1 MENDPELN
9 GVFNSFSAVT
19 GDKINAIYQ
28 WFYHQGPNVNWKY
41 VGAGIALIAFI
52 YFFGPKIYNFFKHPP
67 PEIIHDVIVPE
78 LQNFL
83 RENQEFM
90 DELGLDDDDLEQG
103 PNNFPQFNF
112 QLVNNYNQ
120 LVNVDGN
127 DLNNAQR
134 QGFWNQFARW
144 WQGDNNQP
152 PPPDNN
158 NQQPPPPENNQQPP
172 PPPNNNQQPPDNNNQ
187 QLINVNQQNQP
198 GRLIPFPV
206 GNNNV
211 VRIEEGALRQVV
223 NELYNR
229 YRNLI
234 VGLDDQNQ
242 LLRLRV
248 ERIQGEFNQANV
260 NHENQA
266 QQIVQYRNQV
276 DQQEV
281 QIRELN
287 DVMRGLRN
295 VVRNLNHRNHNDAN
309 QIVRLQGEVGDLQNQ
324 IVNVN
329 NEHNQQ
335 VIALRDQH
343 NEQLINLNN
352 QIAALRGDIE
362 RGEVNIND
370 LFNIINRILDG
381 VQNLENEMGFDQEQ
395 INHLIEMANGI

>member
-1 MENDPELN
+1 MEEILENDPEFN
-9 GVFNSFSAVT
+9 GFFNSFVT
-19 GDKINAIYQ
+19 VAGDKLNAIYQ
-28 WFYHQGPNVNWKY
+28 WLYDQGKKVNWKY
-41 VGAGIALIAFI
+41 VGVGIAIIGFI
-52 YFFGPKIYNFFKHPP
+52 YFFGPRLYNYFHAARD
-67 PEIIHDVIVPE
+67 IIAADAINQIVDE
-78 LQNFL
+78 L
-83 RENQEFM
+83 ENQNDGLM
-90 DELGLDDDDLEQG
+90 HDLGMNRNDL
-103 PNNFPQFNF
+103 PRHDFVPQFNV
-112 QLVNNYNQ
+112 QVVNNNVQ
-120 LVNVDGN
+120 LVNVNGN
-127 DLNNAQR
+127 NVNNAQR

-144 WQGDNNQP
+144 WQGDNNQ
-152 PPPDNN
+152 
-158 NQQPPPPENNQQPP
+158 P

-287 DVMRGLRN
+287 DIMRGLRN
-295 VVRNLNHRNHNDAN
+295 VVRNLNQRNHNDAN

-370 LFNIINRILDG
+370 LFILLIVFWMEFKISRMKWDLIKNR
-381 VQNLENEMGFDQEQ
+381 
-395 INHLIEMANGI
+395 

>member
-1 MENDPELN
+1 M
-9 GVFNSFSAVT
+9 
-19 GDKINAIYQ
+19 
-28 WFYHQGPNVNWKY
+28 
-41 VGAGIALIAFI
+41 
-52 YFFGPKIYNFFKHPP
+52 
-67 PEIIHDVIVPE
+67 
-78 LQNFL
+78 
-83 RENQEFM
+83 
-90 DELGLDDDDLEQG
+90 
-103 PNNFPQFNF
+103 
-112 QLVNNYNQ
+112 VNNYNQ

-134 QGFWNQFARW
+134 QGFWNYFARW

-158 NQQPPPPENNQQPP
+158 NQQQPPPPNNNQQPP

-211 VRIEEGALRQVV
+211 VRIDERAVRQVV

-266 QQIVQYRNQV
+266 Q
-276 DQQEV
+276 
-281 QIRELN
+281 
-287 DVMRGLRN
+287 
-295 VVRNLNHRNHNDAN
+295 
-309 QIVRLQGEVGDLQNQ
+309 
-324 IVNVN
+324 
-329 NEHNQQ
+329 
-335 VIALRDQH
+335 
-343 NEQLINLNN
+343 
-352 QIAALRGDIE
+352 
-362 RGEVNIND
+362 
-370 LFNIINRILDG
+370 
-381 VQNLENEMGFDQEQ
+381 
-395 INHLIEMANGI
+395 